1 MIESKFNFRLFYLF
15 IYFVN
20 KIESFRNEKREFPRP
35 REITEEKNFM
45 IDCTF
50 TRHKEEFSFGWQT
63 VNFPVNIDDIV
74 RAKNAC
80 VYIYTHRSSSY
91 LSSLSFNFSY
101 FDSSRSRKRKKKRTR
116 IYLILIIH
124 RPLLHHPRFSTDISH
139 NPRNFINGRIE
150 SFQFLRWK
158 TQINY

>member
-20 KIESFRNEKREFPRP
+20 EIESFRNEKREFPRP

-80 VYIYTHRSSSY
+80 VYIYIHIHIVPPPIFLPSRLTFRISISLV
-91 LSSLSFNFSY
+91 LS
-101 FDSSRSRKRKKKRTR
+101 KRKKKRTR

-150 SFQFLRWK
+150 SFQFLR
-158 TQINY
+158 

>member
-20 KIESFRNEKREFPRP
+20 EIESFRNEKREFPRP

-101 FDSSRSRKRKKKRTR
+101 FDFSRSLKKKKKEDTNLFDFNYPPSIAPSSTFLDRYFPQSTELHQRKNR
-116 IYLILIIH
+116 IVSIS
-124 RPLLHHPRFSTDISH
+124 PLKNS
-139 NPRNFINGRIE
+139 N
-150 SFQFLRWK
+150 
-158 TQINY
+158 